1 MHLRIVWVGNDDDR
15 NFISNVKFN
24 PTISINLK
32 QKTRYSRGAR
42 PRFSTLFFCFCCYI
56 LFFLTIWSI
65 NFMACAIL
73 ANFIWTIPVFFGTVF
88 FPCIDIAW
96 TTTTAH
102 DRAVMSWSIVRLVA
116 GMHLKISIV
125 FFLILDDMWL
135 WIVCKHK
142 LSVTRR
148 CRAHFNQFRPPYWS
162 CACYFVFLFGGF
174 KHRQFGYCNTMECT
188 NEPAK

>member
-73 ANFIWTIPVFFGTVF
+73 ANFIWTIPVFYETVF
-88 FPCIDIAW
+88 FFLHWYWLNNNHCPWSCGHGLID
-96 TTTTAH
+96 
-102 DRAVMSWSIVRLVA
+102 VRLVA

-162 CACYFVFLFGGF
+162 CACYFFFIWWL
-174 KHRQFGYCNTMECT
+174 Q
-188 NEPAK
+188 ASSIWLL